1 MENPRNTAW
10 ASRAMLLLVILVL
23 LWGVLSLYRSS
34 DAGAQAPGE
43 PFANATAQRSEMI
56 ACLKEI
62 RDLLKEQNAL
72 LRSGSVRVVLAEP
85 ASKTGKP

>member
-1 MENPRNTAW
+1 MENVF
-10 ASRAMLLLVILVL
+10 SRRYAGGWMVVLAVLVL
-23 LWGVLSLYRSS
+23 LWGVLSLYRSTEA
-34 DAGAQAPGE
+34 AGQAPAE

-72 LRSGSVRVVLAEP
+72 LKSGAVRVVLAEP
-85 ASKTGKP
+85 ASKPGKP